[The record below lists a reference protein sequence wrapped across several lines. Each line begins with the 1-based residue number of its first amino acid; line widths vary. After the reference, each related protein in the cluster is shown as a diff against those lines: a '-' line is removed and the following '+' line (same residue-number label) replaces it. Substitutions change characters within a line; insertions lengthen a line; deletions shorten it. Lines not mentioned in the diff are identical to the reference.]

1 MQKIKLFVGIETD
14 LPGLED
20 KFNSWMAEHNPE
32 VINVFG
38 NISPQ
43 TSARD
48 AAPGHGRQFNPSDI
62 LLAVHYR
69 DRQG

>member
-1 MQKIKLFVGIETD
+1 MQKLKLFVGIETD
-14 LPGLED
+14 LPGLEA
-20 KFNSWMAEHNPE
+20 KVNGWIAESAVDVLN
-32 VINVFG
+32 IFG

-62 LLAVHYR
+62 LIAVVYT
-69 DRQG
+69 DRTP